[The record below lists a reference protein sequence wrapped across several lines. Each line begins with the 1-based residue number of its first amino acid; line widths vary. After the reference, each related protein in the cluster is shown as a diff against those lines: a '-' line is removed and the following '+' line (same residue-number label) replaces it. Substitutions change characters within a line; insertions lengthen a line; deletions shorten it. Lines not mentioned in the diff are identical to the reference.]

1 MVFFLPV
8 DCMILYGMLVV
19 MFLAGV
25 AGLLYLVWVLRSP
38 TVKRSHVY
46 RIGRSHAVLEKL
58 NEIGADNP
66 ARIIGYLRTV
76 DAFLFEE
83 VLLTALEKRGFTIG
97 RNHRY
102 TGDAGLDGRFWDR
115 YGHEYIIQAKRYK
128 GFISRQHVASFAALI
143 GSSPDVIGGLFIH
156 TWRTPSELIRTMRS
170 SGVTIISGEKLIE
183 LLLRDSEVL
192 VYPLSDR
199 IS

>member
-1 MVFFLPV
+1 MVFFVPV
-8 DCMILYGMLVV
+8 DSMILNGMLLFF
-19 MFLAGV
+19 FLAGLV
-25 AGLLYLVWVLRSP
+25 YLVWLFRSP

-76 DAFLFEE
+76 DALVFEE
-83 VLLTALEKRGFTIG
+83 LLLTALEKRGFTIG
-97 RNHRY
+97 RNQRY
-102 TGDAGLDGRFWDR
+102 TGDGGMDGRFWDR

-128 GFISRQHVASFAALI
+128 GFISRRHVGSFATLI
-143 GSSPDVIGGLFIH
+143 ESRPEVKGGLFIH
-156 TWRTPSELIRTMRS
+156 TGRTPPKLIRTMRS
-170 SGVTIISGEKLIE
+170 SGVTIISGEKLID
-183 LLLRDSEVL
+183 LLLRDTEVL
-192 VYPLSDR
+192 VYPLLDR